1 VNGIFK
7 DDDMDVKIVLMIKG
21 IEIIAMK
28 IAENGSGLKLK
39 YCPFENGSV
48 NKKTMSTATIR
59 TIPQEIRKRIFEIS
73 NVEEDIN
80 EGDEDT
86 VAEVVVVLGE
96 QDLRYLNM
104 PTIAPIDTKNIPIT
118 RTKCGGLNK
127 PSNPKVV
134 CHKKSN
140 GPAVI

>member
-1 VNGIFK
+1 MVDDACTRTTTEAIKVKVNGIFK

-86 VAEVVVVLGE
+86 VAEVVVVVLGE
-96 QDLRYLNM
+96 Q
-104 PTIAPIDTKNIPIT
+104 
-118 RTKCGGLNK
+118 
-127 PSNPKVV
+127 
-134 CHKKSN
+134 
-140 GPAVI
+140 